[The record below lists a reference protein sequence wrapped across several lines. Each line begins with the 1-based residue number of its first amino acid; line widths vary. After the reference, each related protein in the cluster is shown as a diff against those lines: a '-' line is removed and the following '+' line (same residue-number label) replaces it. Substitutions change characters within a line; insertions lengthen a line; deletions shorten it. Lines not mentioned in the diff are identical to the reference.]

1 MHQLRLPLELISEI
15 LDFLAR
21 PELLALRQANKA
33 FHALA
38 TPLAFQQLILK
49 DTVASAQGLLGLQS
63 VPDAVECVTSVV
75 FTSISGKA
83 PHFPPIVAVIFWPK
97 PTDPDESSWEVSTDA
112 EPEGGQSDSGSES
125 GLEDPEADPRLISV
139 PPATA
144 GLCKFPRLASLTFHF
159 SDEYCEGSPWDM
171 HEEEPSYHLRMQ
183 RAVLEAVSSHP
194 LPALKSITFKNL
206 NATPSDVFVLPQ
218 FKALLRPL
226 ETVLIDVLGP
236 EDPLEG
242 LYALEPLVEFWGE
255 QMKPILSAAKSVTT
269 LRLSSNCLVG
279 AMPSLTFPTAPLP
292 QLTSLHLEKICF
304 FPEAHAGGSA
314 EQFIL
319 QHPALRSLTL
329 EECPLFC
336 VEKAYARPW
345 ATVFA
350 SFDKG
355 LKQLVTLEIKF
366 HELRYCYED
375 AGWGIISL
383 DSDEVSVDGVADERA
398 LEQLKSNV
406 EARRRAKLARVTD

>member
-15 LDFLAR
+15 LDLLAR

-33 FHALA
+33 LHALA

-75 FTSISGKA
+75 FTSIS
-83 PHFPPIVAVIFWPK
+83 
-97 PTDPDESSWEVSTDA
+97 DA
-112 EPEGGQSDSGSES
+112 ESEGDQSDSGSES
-125 GLEDPEADPRLISV
+125 GLKDPEADPRLISV

-144 GLCKFPRLASLTFHF
+144 GFFKFPRLTSLTFEF

-194 LPALKSITFKNL
+194 LPALKSVTFENL
-206 NATPSDVFVLPQ
+206 NATPSDVFVSPQ